1 MEEPNDATKTYL
13 LQQLRVKWINTN
25 YQASQE
31 GHIAQVL
38 DDPQMKAQAVATMK
52 RAMTAVD
59 EIDKALLELEQ
70 PSDAKAV

>member
-1 MEEPNDATKTYL
+1 MEEPNDATKIYL

-38 DDPQMKAQAVATMK
+38 SDPQMKAQAVATMK

-59 EIDKALLELEQ
+59 EIDKELEALATT
-70 PSDAKAV
+70 STA